1 VELENAMK
9 SPLNRLF
16 LATMTASMAC
26 YGLVPV
32 TEGSAEENKE
42 AVKITFD
49 EHVAPILRAKCGAC
63 HNTSKKSGDL
73 DMSNYTNL
81 MQGGGSGDV
90 IEPGSADDSY
100 LYMLVTHESEPF
112 MPPKSDKLPEESL
125 NIIRDWID
133 GGAPEN
139 AGSAPLVS
147 KKPKVNL
154 VMTDPGTR
162 PEVAPLPGRLSLE
175 PWSYTARTGAVTA
188 MATSPWAPL
197 VAIASPKQVLLY
209 NTQTLQLAG
218 TFSFEEGVVEVLNF
232 SRNGSLLLAGGGR
245 AGATG
250 KVVVWSIDSGE
261 RIIEV
266 GDEFDSV
273 LGADI
278 SSDHSL
284 IALGSAGK
292 VIRVYSTASGELE
305 YEIPKKH
312 TEWIYCVAF
321 SPDGVLLA
329 TADRNGGLFI
339 WEAENGREYLKLGG
353 HGGAITGLSWRN
365 DSNILGSCSEDGSIK
380 LWEMENGGQVK
391 NWGAHGGG
399 VASMEFARDGRI
411 LSCGRD
417 KVTKLWD
424 QNGSQQRAF
433 EGFGDIALQASFC
446 DETNRAISGDW
457 TGDIRIWN
465 AEDGARLANLS
476 PNPPHLKDR
485 LETAVTQHAEAEAT
499 YKPLAETSTAS
510 TELAKK
516 AEAELIAANK
526 AVVDTRTVA
535 ETTATRL
542 ETAKKSVAEI
552 TTRYDAAKA
561 IVTALEPVVPLLKE
575 SLAKAQGAAEKAKE
589 DKELAEIAAKL
600 LAATNT
606 RAATLSDGQKA
617 MAAEAKL
624 LETAKTVLAAADK
637 AAKEADIA
645 YKDAQALQVK
655 ADAAVKPAVEKAAVD
670 LKAAT
675 DAQQVVATT
684 SELAKKWQDEIQ
696 FVDQLNTL
704 LGQRDTALEALEAGQ
719 QVQADKQ
726 VEVNAA
732 KAEYDT
738 AAAALAS
745 AQKATQ
751 NAQAQYDA
759 LLATVETSKKAQA
772 TAEGNHQAAIKAAT
786 TLEAAIKSLAVAVT
800 SAKEAAAQSA
810 EDKDLAAAAE
820 SLAALVEKK
829 EAEIVELQKDV
840 VAKLAVVE
848 TSKATVVENQ
858 KQAAAA
864 NVVLLDAGKQ
874 AEERAAALKPFEAK
888 LAEMNKQSEAVAQT
902 VSDAEKVVDGFE
914 QQLSS
919 IRHPEKPEA
928 TPAS

>member
-1 VELENAMK
+1 MENAMR
-9 SPLNRLF
+9 SPLPRLF
-16 LATMTASMAC
+16 LATASASLVFC
-26 YGLVPV
+26 GLMLV
-32 TEGSAEENKE
+32 TGVSAEEEKE

-49 EHVAPILRAKCGAC
+49 EHVQPILRAKCGAC

-73 DMSNYTNL
+73 DMSNYINL

-90 IEPGSADDSY
+90 IEPGSAEDSY
-100 LYMLVTHESEPF
+100 LFMLVSHDSEPF
-112 MPPKSDKLPEESL
+112 MPPKSDKLPEELL
-125 NIIRDWID
+125 NTIRDWID
-133 GGAPEN
+133 GGALEN

-147 KKPKVNL
+147 KKPKLNL

-162 PEVAPLPGRLSLE
+162 PDIAPLPGRLSLE
-175 PWSYTARTGAVTA
+175 PWSHTTRTGAVTA

-209 NTQTLQLAG
+209 NTQTLKLAG
-218 TFSFEEGVVEVLNF
+218 TFSFQEGVVEVLKF

-250 KVVVWSIDSGE
+250 KVVVWSIESGE
-261 RIIEV
+261 RVIEV

-292 VIRVYSTASGELE
+292 VVRVYSTATGELE

-329 TADRNGGLFI
+329 SADRNGGLFV

-353 HGGAITGLSWRN
+353 HGGAITDLSWRN

-424 QNGSQQRAF
+424 QNGAQQRAF
-433 EGFGDIALQASFC
+433 EGFSDIALRASFC

-457 TGDIRIWN
+457 TGEIRIWN

-476 PNPPHLKDR
+476 PNPPPLKNR
-485 LETAVTQHAEAEAT
+485 LETAVSQHVEAEAT
-499 YKPLAETSTAS
+499 YKPLAETSIAS

-516 AEAELIAANK
+516 AETELVVANK
-526 AVVDTRTVA
+526 AVVDTRAVA
-535 ETTATRL
+535 ETTAARL
-542 ETAKKSVAEI
+542 VTAKKNVTDI
-552 TTRYDAAKA
+552 TARYDAAKA

-575 SLAKAQGAAEKAKE
+575 SLAKAQGAVEKAPE
-589 DKELAEIAAKL
+589 DKELAEITAKL

-606 RAATLSDGQKA
+606 RAATLAEGQET
-617 MAAEAKL
+617 MAVEAKL
-624 LETAKTVLAAADK
+624 LETAKTVLADADK
-637 AAKEADIA
+637 AAKEADIT
-645 YKDAQALQVK
+645 YKDAQARQLTS
-655 ADAAVKPAVEKAAVD
+655 DAAVKPAVEKAAAD
-670 LKAAT
+670 LKAST
-675 DAQQVVATT
+675 DAQQVVVTT
-684 SELAKKWQDEIQ
+684 ADLVKQWQDEIQ
-696 FVDQLNTL
+696 FVSQLNGL
-704 LGQRDTALEALEAGQ
+704 LGQRDTALAALTERR
-719 QVQADKQ
+719 QVQAEKQ
-726 VEVNAA
+726 LEVNTA
-732 KAEYDT
+732 KGEYDT
-738 AAAALAS
+738 AAEALAA
-745 AQKATQ
+745 AQKAITD
-751 NAQAQYDA
+751 AQAQYDA
-759 LLATVETSKKAQA
+759 LLATVETAKTALA
-772 TAEGNHQAAIKAAT
+772 TAEGNHQAAIKAAA
-786 TLEAAIKSLAVAVT
+786 TLETAIKSLAVAVT
-800 SAKEAAAQSA
+800 SAKEAAEKSA
-810 EDKDLAAAAE
+810 EDKELFQAAE
-820 SLAALVEKK
+820 MLVALVAKK
-829 EAEIVELQKDV
+829 EAEIVELKKDV
-840 VAKLAVVE
+840 VAKLTVVD
-848 TSKATVVENQ
+848 TSKATVVENE
-858 KQAAAA
+858 KQATAA
-864 NVVLLDAGKQ
+864 NVVLVDAGKQ

-888 LAEMNKQSEAVAQT
+888 LAEMNKQAEAIDLT
-902 VSDAEKVVDGFE
+902 VSEAEKVVDGFE

-919 IRHPEKPEA
+919 IRHPEKPEETA
-928 TPAS
+928 PES

>member
-1 VELENAMK
+1 MR
-9 SPLNRLF
+9 SPLSRLF
-16 LATMTASMAC
+16 LMTASLAVC
-26 YGLVPV
+26 GLVLV
-32 TEGSAEENKE
+32 SKGSAEEEKE
-42 AVKITFD
+42 AVRITFD
-49 EHVAPILRAKCGAC
+49 EHVQPILRAKCGAC

-73 DMSNYTNL
+73 DMSNFTNL

-100 LYMLVTHESEPF
+100 LFMLITHDSEPF
-112 MPPKSDKLPEESL
+112 MPPKSDKLPEEL
-125 NIIRDWID
+125 INTIRDWIN
-133 GGAPEN
+133 GGALEN
-139 AGSAPLVS
+139 AGSKAFVPKKSKVS
-147 KKPKVNL
+147 L

-162 PEVAPLPGRLSLE
+162 PETIPMPGRLSLE
-175 PWSYTARTGAVTA
+175 PWSSTARTGAVTA

-209 NTQTLQLAG
+209 NTQTLELAG
-218 TFSFEEGVVEVLNF
+218 TFSFEEGVVEVLEF
-232 SRNGSLLLAGGGR
+232 SRNGSLLVAGGGR

-292 VIRVYSTASGELE
+292 VVRVYSTGTGELE

-312 TEWIYCVAF
+312 TEWIYCASF

-329 TADRNGGLFI
+329 TADRNGGLFV
-339 WEAENGREYLKLGG
+339 WEAATGREYLKLGG
-353 HGGAITGLSWRN
+353 HGGAINDLSWRG
-365 DSNILGSCSEDGSIK
+365 DSNILASCGEDGAIR

-399 VASMEFARDGRI
+399 VASIDFTRDGRI
-411 LSCGRD
+411 VSCGRD

-424 QNGSQQRAF
+424 QNGGQQRAF
-433 EGFGDIALQASFC
+433 EAFSDLALRTSFC

-457 TGDIRIWN
+457 TGEIRIWN
-465 AEDGARLANLS
+465 AEDGALLGNLN
-476 PNPPHLKDR
+476 PNPPYLKAR
-485 LETAVTQHAEAEAT
+485 LETAVSQHAEADAT
-499 YKPLAETSTAS
+499 YKPLAETSTAA

-516 AEAELIAANK
+516 TEAELVVANK

-535 ETTATRL
+535 ETTAARL
-542 ETAKKSVAEI
+542 VTAKKNVAD
-552 TTRYDAAKA
+552 TTARYDAAKA

-575 SLAKAQGAAEKAKE
+575 SLTKAQGAVEKAPE

-606 RAATLSDGQKA
+606 RAATLADGQKT

-624 LETAKTVLAAADK
+624 LETAKVVLADADK
-637 AAKEADIA
+637 AAKEGDVA
-645 YKDAQALQVK
+645 YKDAQAVQAK

-675 DAQQVVATT
+675 DAQAVVATT
-684 SELAKKWQDEIQ
+684 ADLVTLWQNEIQ
-696 FVDQLNTL
+696 FVEQLNNL
-704 LGQRDTALEALEAGQ
+704 LGQRDGALDELSKRQ
-719 QVQADKQ
+719 QAQAEKQ

-732 KAEYDT
+732 KGEYDT
-738 AAAALAS
+738 AAAALAA
-745 AQKATQ
+745 AQKAVTD
-751 NAQAQYDA
+751 AQAQYDA
-759 LLATVETSKKAQA
+759 LLAAVETAKKAQA
-772 TAEGNHQAAIKAAT
+772 TAEANHQAAIKAAT
-786 TLEAAIKSLAVAVT
+786 TLETAVKSLAVAVT
-800 SAKEAAAQSA
+800 SAKDAAAKSA
-810 EDKDLAAAAE
+810 DDKELAQAAE
-820 SLAALVEKK
+820 TLAALVAKK
-829 EAEIVELQKDV
+829 EAEILELQKDV
-840 VAKLAVVE
+840 VVKLTVVE
-848 TSKATVVENQ
+848 TSKATVAENE
-858 KQAAAA
+858 KQATAA
-864 NVVLLDAGKQ
+864 NVVLVDAGKQ

-888 LAEMNKQSEAVAQT
+888 LAEMNKQAEAITQT
-902 VSDAEKVVDGFE
+902 VSEAENVVDGFE

-919 IRHPEKPEA
+919 IRHPQKPEE
-928 TPAS
+928 PSPES

>member
-1 VELENAMK
+1 MR
-9 SPLNRLF
+9 SSLNRLV
-16 LATMTASMAC
+16 LATMTAS
-26 YGLVPV
+26 LVFCSLAL
-32 TEGSAEENKE
+32 EGSAEEKKE

-100 LYMLVTHESEPF
+100 LYLLVTHESEPF
-112 MPPKSDKLPEESL
+112 MPPKSDKLAEESL

-139 AGSAPLVS
+139 AGSAPLAS

-175 PWSYTARTGAVTA
+175 PLSYTARTGAVTA

-218 TFSFEEGVVEVLNF
+218 TFSFEEGVVEVLQF
-232 SRNGSLLLAGGGR
+232 SRNGTLLVAGGGR

-292 VIRVYSTASGELE
+292 VVRVYSTATGELE

-329 TADRNGGLFI
+329 TADRNGGLFV

-353 HGGAITGLSWRN
+353 HGGAITDLSWRN

-399 VASMEFARDGRI
+399 AASMEFARDGRI

-457 TGDIRIWN
+457 TGEIRIWN
-465 AEDGARLANLS
+465 AEDGTRLANLT
-476 PNPPHLKDR
+476 PNPLHLKDR
-485 LETAVTQHAEAEAT
+485 LETAVSQHAEAEAT

-516 AEAELIAANK
+516 AEVELVTANK
-526 AVVDTRTVA
+526 AVVDTRTAA
-535 ETTATRL
+535 ETTAARL
-542 ETAKKSVAEI
+542 VTAKTNVAEI
-552 TTRYDAAKA
+552 TARYDTAKA

-575 SLAKAQGAAEKAKE
+575 SLAKAQGAVEKAKE

-617 MAAEAKL
+617 MAAEATL
-624 LETAKTVLAAADK
+624 LETAKTVLATADK
-637 AAKEADIA
+637 EAKEADVA
-645 YKDAQALQVK
+645 YKGAQALQVK

-684 SELAKKWQDEIQ
+684 SELVKKWQDEIQ
-696 FVDQLNTL
+696 FVGQLNTL
-704 LGQRDTALEALEAGQ
+704 LGQRNTAREVLEERQ

-726 VEVNAA
+726 VEVNTA
-732 KAEYDT
+732 KGEYDT

-751 NAQAQYDA
+751 DAQAQYDA
-759 LLATVETSKKAQA
+759 LLVTVETSKKAQA

-786 TLEAAIKSLAVAVT
+786 TLETAIKSLAVAVT
-800 SAKEAAAQSA
+800 SAKEAATKSA
-810 EDKDLAAAAE
+810 EDKDLVAAAE
-820 SLAALVEKK
+820 SLVALVAKK
-829 EAEIVELQKDV
+829 EAEILELQKDV

-848 TSKATVVENQ
+848 TSKTTVVENQ

-864 NVVLLDAGKQ
+864 NVVLVDAGKQ
-874 AEERAAALKPFEAK
+874 SEERAAALKPFETK
-888 LAEMNKQSEAVAQT
+888 LAEMNKQAEAVTLT

-919 IRHPEKPEA
+919 IRHPEKPDAA
-928 TPAS
+928 TTES